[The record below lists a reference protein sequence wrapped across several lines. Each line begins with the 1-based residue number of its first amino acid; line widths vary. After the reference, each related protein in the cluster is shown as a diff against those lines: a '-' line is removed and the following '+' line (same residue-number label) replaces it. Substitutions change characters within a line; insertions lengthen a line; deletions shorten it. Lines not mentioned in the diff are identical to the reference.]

1 MIVAGRGVGGWLRAL
16 PALVAGGAVV
26 AQRQEMQRRAELVA
40 RACHEIRGPL
50 TAAGLAAEAAARR
63 GAHLPSAVLEHELW
77 RAARAVD
84 DLGAAGRSRRG
95 TALLRERFP
104 GHGEAGTGDGVD
116 VRAGAKAG
124 GGARTHTDA
133 VVVLDRQAVLWT
145 RVGEARGRT
154 VHPVATIDGRRDG
167 SPALVAVDPIRLAQA
182 IANLIVNALD
192 HGRGDIHLV
201 LRTTPGRVRIEVC
214 DSGPGLPEPLRV
226 LVARPRAGRGRRGR
240 GLAIT
245 AAIAERAGGR
255 LVVAPAARGARMV
268 LDLPATATATAT
280 ATAQQRA
287 ASTVRVVPA
296 ASRAGVSAA

>member
-1 MIVAGRGVGGWLRAL
+1 MTVAGRGAGGWLRAL

-50 TAAGLAAEAAARR
+50 TAAGLAAEAAARH
-63 GAHLPSAVLEHELW
+63 GAHLPPAVLEHELW

-84 DLGAAGRSRRG
+84 DLGAAGGSRRG
-95 TALLRERFP
+95 TSSRRDRRL
-104 GHGEAGTGDGVD
+104 GHDEACPGEAVD
-116 VRAGAKAG
+116 VRTIAG

-133 VVVLDRQAVLWT
+133 KAVLDRQAALWT

-154 VHPVATIDGRRDG
+154 VHPVATINGRRDG

-192 HGRGDIHLV
+192 HGQGDIHLV

-214 DSGPGLPEPLRV
+214 DSGPGLPEPLGV
-226 LVARPRAGRGRRGR
+226 LIARPRAGRGRRGR

-255 LVVAPAARGARMV
+255 LVVAPTARGARMV
-268 LDLPATATATAT
+268 LDLPAVAAAAKTRPSRPARVTPAVA
-280 ATAQQRA
+280 RA
-287 ASTVRVVPA
+287 DA
-296 ASRAGVSAA
+296 AAA

>member
-1 MIVAGRGVGGWLRAL
+1 MTVAGRGVGGWVSAL

-26 AQRQEMQRRAELVA
+26 AQRQEMQRRAEAVA

-63 GAHLPSAVLEHELW
+63 GAHLPPAVLEHELW

-95 TALLRERFP
+95 TGMLRDRSS
-104 GHGEAGTGDGVD
+104 GHDGAGTGDGVD
-116 VRAGAKAG
+116 VRADTTAG

-133 VVVLDRQAVLWT
+133 VAVLDRQAVLWT
-145 RVGEARGRT
+145 RVGESRGRT
-154 VHPVATIDGRRDG
+154 VYPVTTIDGRRDG

-192 HGRGDIHLV
+192 HGQGDIHLV
-201 LRTTPGRVRIEVC
+201 LRATPGRVRIEVC
-214 DSGPGLPEPLRV
+214 DSGPGLPEPLGV
-226 LVARPRAGRGRRGR
+226 LIARPRGGRGRRGR

-268 LDLPATATATAT
+268 LDLPADAAAP
-280 ATAQQRA
+280 ANAQQRA
-287 ASTVRVVPA
+287 ASTARVVPA
-296 ASRAGVSAA
+296 ASRTGASAA

>member
-1 MIVAGRGVGGWLRAL
+1 
-16 PALVAGGAVV
+16 VV

-63 GAHLPSAVLEHELW
+63 GAHLPPAVLEHELW

-95 TALLRERFP
+95 IAFLRDRSP
-104 GHGEAGTGDGVD
+104 GHDEARTGGGVD
-116 VRAGAKAG
+116 VRADATAG

-133 VVVLDRQAVLWT
+133 VAVLDRQAVLWT

-192 HGRGDIHLV
+192 HGQGDIHLV

-226 LVARPRAGRGRRGR
+226 LIARPRAGRGRRGR

-245 AAIAERAGGR
+245 AAIAERVGGS

-268 LDLPATATATAT
+268 LDLPAAAA
-280 ATAQQRA
+280 AAAAAANAQQRA
-287 ASTVRVVPA
+287 ASTARVVPA
-296 ASRAGVSAA
+296 SSRAGVSAA